1 MSHPWKASF
10 IAAPAG
16 ANGLATGRG
25 TEPVPAPYL
34 RREFTVGPG
43 LRSATL
49 HVTALGLVEAHLN
62 GSRVGDEV
70 LAPGWTSYR
79 HRLVVSS
86 HDVTGALAEGVNALG
101 AVLGEGWAVGRLTWE
116 GGRRA
121 LWAGRPAGF
130 LQLDLDYGDRVD
142 VVGSGADWRAGTG
155 AILADG
161 IYDGETYDARRHPDG
176 WDQPGFDD
184 SGWSPVDVIEHDLG
198 ALTGPTAPTAPPIRR
213 IEEVAPVEI
222 LTTPAGRTVVDFGQN
237 LAGWVRLTVRG
248 DAGTT
253 VTLRHAEIMIGGEA
267 DFRTNRTALATD
279 RYTLRGGGDP
289 ETWEPRFTFHGF
301 RYVEVD
307 GWPGNLDADALRAVV
322 VHSDLRRTGWFE
334 TSNELV
340 NQLHRNVV
348 WSMRGNFVG
357 VPTDCPQR
365 DERLGW
371 TGDLN
376 AFAPTAAFL
385 YDVRDLLG
393 AWLADLAAEQ
403 GEKGYVPLVVPDA
416 LGMPVTTP
424 TALWGDVA
432 VSLPWALYQE
442 YGDPDIL
449 ARQYVSMTAFIDS
462 IEGLLDERGLWNSG
476 FQLGDWLDP
485 DAPPTNPAG
494 GKTNAYLVA
503 TAYLCR
509 TTGELAQA
517 ADVLGRA
524 DDAARYWALH
534 QRVRAAF
541 RDEWVTP
548 AGLVANDSVTAY
560 ALAICF
566 DILDAAQQARAG
578 GRLAELVT
586 KAEHRIS
593 TGFAGTPL
601 VTHAL
606 SRTGHLDTAYA
617 LLLQTDC
624 PSFLYPVTQ
633 GATTIWERW
642 DAVTPDGSLQDTGMT
657 SLNHYALGAVAD
669 WLHRVVGG
677 VAPAEPGYR
686 RLRIAPQPGGGLTH
700 ATVAHDTPHGRV
712 RVAWRHTADDRMTV
726 EVTIPGGTTADV
738 VLPHHPDGL
747 TAHVDAGEH
756 RWEYRIPRSVR
767 PEYTLD
773 TPLKVLFHD
782 ARTWAVVHATLRR
795 HLPQFGA
802 ADSGTEPSL
811 PNLRTLLGYFPEQA
825 PAIEHDLLAV
835 LAAPSANG

>member
-1 MSHPWKASF
+1 MSRSWNASF
-10 IAAPAG
+10 IAAPARP
-16 ANGLATGRG
+16 TGQA
-25 TEPVPAPYL
+25 PAPAPYL

-49 HVTALGLVEAHLN
+49 HVTALGLVEAYLN

-79 HRLVVSS
+79 HRMVVSS
-86 HDVTGALAEGVNALG
+86 HDVADLLVEGTNALG
-101 AVLGEGWAVGRLTWE
+101 AILGEGWAVGRLTWE
-116 GGRRA
+116 EGRRGV
-121 LWAGRPAGF
+121 WADRPAGF
-130 LQLDLDYGDRVD
+130 LRLDLDYGDRVD

-161 IYDGETYDARRHPDG
+161 IYDGETYDARHHPDG
-176 WDQPGFDD
+176 WDEPGFDD
-184 SGWSPVDVIEHDLG
+184 SGWAPVEVVEHDLDT
-198 ALTGPTAPTAPPIRR
+198 LIAPEAPPVRR
-213 IEEVAPVEI
+213 IEQLAPVEI

-248 DAGTT
+248 EAGTT
-253 VTLRHAEIMIGGEA
+253 ITLRHAETLIDGEA

-279 RYTLRGGGDP
+279 RYTLRGVADG

-307 GWPGNLDADALRAVV
+307 GWPGPLDAGALRAVV
-322 VHSDLRRTGWFE
+322 VHSDLVRTGWFE

-376 AFAPTAAFL
+376 AFALTAAFL
-385 YDVRDLLG
+385 YDVRGVLG
-393 AWLADLAAEQ
+393 SWLADLAAEQ
-403 GEKGYVPLVVPDA
+403 REKGYVPLVVPDA
-416 LGMPVTTP
+416 LGMPITTP

-442 YGDPDIL
+442 YGDADIL
-449 ARQYVSMTAFIDS
+449 ARQYTSMTAFVDS
-462 IEGLLDERGLWNSG
+462 AESMLDERGLWNSG
-476 FQLGDWLDP
+476 FQFGDWLDP

-494 GKTNAYLVA
+494 GKTDAYLVA

-509 TTGELAQA
+509 TTSELAQA
-517 ADVLGRA
+517 ADVLGRT
-524 DDAARYWALH
+524 DDVARYSRLH

-548 AGLVANDSVTAY
+548 TGLVANDTVTAY

-566 DILDAAQQARAG
+566 DILRPAQEKRAG
-578 GRLAELVT
+578 RRLAELV
-586 KAEHRIS
+586 ARADHRIS

-601 VTHAL
+601 VAHAL
-606 SRTGHLDTAYA
+606 SRTGHLDTAYK
-617 LLLQTDC
+617 LLLQTEC

-642 DAVTPDGSLQDTGMT
+642 DAIRPDGALHDTGMT

-677 VAPAEPGYR
+677 LQPAEPGYR
-686 RLRIAPQPGGGLTH
+686 RIRIAPQPGGGLTH
-700 ATVAHDTPHGRV
+700 ATVTHDTPHGQAH
-712 RVAWRHTADDRMTV
+712 VAWRLDVDGHMTV
-726 EVTIPGGTTADV
+726 DVTIPAGTAADV
-738 VLPHHPDGL
+738 VLPRHPDEL
-747 TAHVDAGEH
+747 TAHVGAGSH
-756 RWEYRIPRSVR
+756 HWEYDLPAATR
-767 PEYTLD
+767 PAYTLD

-782 ARTWAVVHATLRR
+782 QDTWAALHSALRR
-795 HLPQFGA
+795 HLPQFGD

-811 PNLRTLLGYFPEQA
+811 PNLRTLLAYFPEQA
-825 PAIEHDLLAV
+825 PAMERDLLAV
-835 LAAPSANG
+835 LMTPAAGE